1 MTNYYISKAVDKN
14 AVYYTI
20 RWSPITKAEKYSI
33 LGSVPAM
40 GGMAELYYMD
50 AKGKLNLY
58 MIARSYYGGLRASLR
73 TATDPETEKDD
84 KNRAILLSHEDKIY
98 YRYSLIESKD
108 DMSDIMY
115 FYLSTY
121 LPHKK
126 HSHSG
131 RYKNIFVSE
140 ADSGKLVSLY

>member
-1 MTNYYISKAVDKN
+1 MKYLISKEVDGK
-14 AVYYTI
+14 AAYYTI
-20 RWSPITKAEKYSI
+20 RWSPMAKADKYSI

-50 AKGKLNLY
+50 AKGKLCLY

-73 TATDPETEKDD
+73 TATDPETEKDE
-84 KNRAILLSHEDKIY
+84 KRRAILMEHEDKIY
-98 YRYSLIESKD
+98 YRYSLLESKD

-121 LPHKK
+121 LPHKRHK
-126 HSHSG
+126 HSG
-131 RYKNIFVSE
+131 RYDNIFVSE
-140 ADSGKLVSLY
+140 ADSGKLVTID